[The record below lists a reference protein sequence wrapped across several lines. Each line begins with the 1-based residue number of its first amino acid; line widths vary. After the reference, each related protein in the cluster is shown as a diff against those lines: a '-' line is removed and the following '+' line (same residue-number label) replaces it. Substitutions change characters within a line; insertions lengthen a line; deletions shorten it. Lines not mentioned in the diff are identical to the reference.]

1 MAELKDLLEKVK
13 SDTALQEKIKSAA
26 DKNAV
31 VKAVADAGFNISAE
45 DAEKV
50 IAAVKSGVSSDDI
63 KKAASGL
70 GDKIKKLF

>member
-1 MAELKDLLEKVK
+1 MADIKELLEKVK

-31 VKAVADAGFNISAE
+31 VKAVADAGFNITAE

-50 IAAVKSGVSSDDI
+50 IAAVKSGISSDDL